1 MSISILLKRSTPGSP
16 ASIKKHIQRGER
28 LAEMI
33 DNQFSISNP
42 MQWQVKHLVWA
53 LKQLKQQ
60 NSSIT
65 VYDYWRTI
73 RLICFSL
80 GKWNFWEHDL
90 KNPKSNSKKKGGRP
104 PLLPNINQL

>member
-1 MSISILLKRSTPGSP
+1 MSIALLLKKSTPGSTI
-16 ASIKKHIQRGER
+16 SIKKHIQRGER
-28 LAEMI
+28 LSEMI

-73 RLICFSL
+73 RLICSSL
-80 GKWNFWEHDL
+80 GKWHFWEHYL
-90 KNPKSNSKKKGGRP
+90 KNPKYSTKNKGGRP
-104 PLLPNINQL
+104 PLLPKTN